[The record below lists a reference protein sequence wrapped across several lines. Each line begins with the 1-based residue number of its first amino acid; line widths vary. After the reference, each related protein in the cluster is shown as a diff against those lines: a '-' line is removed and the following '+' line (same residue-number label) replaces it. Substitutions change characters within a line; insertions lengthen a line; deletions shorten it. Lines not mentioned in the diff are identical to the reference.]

1 MKITLQ
7 KHLKPTIICLGLLVI
22 IRVYLGLFQNAFID
36 DAFITFQYARNLRD
50 HLTWGFFPGVTT
62 NTATS
67 PLNVILTALMGVVFK
82 DFVEAAVW
90 LATLEV
96 TALSVLLLRLSKR
109 MTNNLGF
116 GIVGIFL
123 TLGNP
128 LLISTFGLETLLFG
142 LLVVLSL
149 YLFENQRWLG
159 LALSLAALVLT
170 RPDGLLLFVIM
181 FGFTIR
187 KKIAFTEKIRFL
199 ILFVVTLMPWYL
211 FSWIQLGSLLPDT
224 FLLKVNQNW
233 QGLHYVFG
241 IGLYLFKYPLATIL
255 ALIAVPL
262 GILGMITKRKEIPPT
277 IRALFWFGVS
287 YFCAYSLLRVPPYH
301 WYYTPV
307 AVSINLVGIWIFT
320 QWFQPRRF
328 FGEQNL
334 NRKTVLPVASVILSL
349 SLVGFL
355 ILQEP
360 LQEMPIHSNWATQQQ
375 YQEIGNWLKNNL
387 DPSAKIK
394 LNGEIGTLAFYSE
407 RVLIDMFS
415 CRYEQQLDVNQFL
428 QRDGLIRL
436 LAQINFF
443 WFDPGEPCWQSDY
456 LLGFDQRRAS
466 NSEEIDYLMEWPINT
481 AWSEDKR
488 VVLWPQE
495 TDK

>member
-334 NRKTVLPVASVILSL
+334 KLS
-349 SLVGFL
+349 
-355 ILQEP
+355 
-360 LQEMPIHSNWATQQQ
+360 
-375 YQEIGNWLKNNL
+375 
-387 DPSAKIK
+387 
-394 LNGEIGTLAFYSE
+394 
-407 RVLIDMFS
+407 
-415 CRYEQQLDVNQFL
+415 
-428 QRDGLIRL
+428 
-436 LAQINFF
+436 
-443 WFDPGEPCWQSDY
+443 
-456 LLGFDQRRAS
+456 
-466 NSEEIDYLMEWPINT
+466 
-481 AWSEDKR
+481 
-488 VVLWPQE
+488 
-495 TDK
+495 